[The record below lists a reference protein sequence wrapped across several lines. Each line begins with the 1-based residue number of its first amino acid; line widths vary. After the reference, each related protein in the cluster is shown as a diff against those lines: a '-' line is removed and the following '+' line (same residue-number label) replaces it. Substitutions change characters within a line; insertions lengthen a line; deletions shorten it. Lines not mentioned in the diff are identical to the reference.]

1 MKQDFEETPLKIR
14 SARRTI
20 ADGLH
25 LYTGNFRRIFRA
37 TWAPALVCAVVSA
50 LYYQMSAAAMSQLV
64 QTAAQ
69 AGMAP
74 AAATMQQ
81 IIMQSA
87 LSLLS
92 AIVTLV
98 LMSYVF
104 SILAT
109 HRSEGAI
116 PYPTRL
122 VTRPDGPVLVRSLLV
137 AVVWVAVTMVVT
149 VAVAVPFTI
158 GAMRQS
164 LTLVILAFV
173 LMVVGLV
180 FMLPLVYPT
189 MRYLTTTDTRFFR
202 ILGSG
207 YGQGLRHWGYIFSVL
222 FVVALIAS
230 IILMVT
236 TLPAIILLLAH
247 MRSQAGALIGDPL
260 GMPSYMS
267 WLSLLVYT
275 LAAFIQAY
283 VIMAA
288 FFPAYYMAG
297 SIEQQELSKAQ
308 AMTTS
313 NDF

>member
-37 TWAPALVCAVVSA
+37 TWAPALVCAIVTA
-50 LYYQMSAAAMSQLV
+50 FYYQMSAAAMSQLV
-64 QTAAQ
+64 QT
-69 AGMAP
+69 

-104 SILAT
+104 RILAT
-109 HRSEGAI
+109 HRAEGAI

-122 VTRPDGPVLVRSLLV
+122 VTRPDGPALGRSLLV

-202 ILGSG
+202 IMGSG
-207 YGQGLRHWGYIFSVL
+207 YSQGLRHWGYIFSVL

-236 TLPAIILLLAH
+236 TLPAIILLMAH
-247 MRSQAGALIGDPL
+247 MRSQAGALMGDPL

>member
-64 QTAAQ
+64 QTAA
-69 AGMAP
+69 
-74 AAATMQQ
+74 ATMQQ

-104 SILAT
+104 RILAT

-122 VTRPDGPVLVRSLLV
+122 VTRPDGPALVRSLLV

-164 LTLVILAFV
+164 LTLIILAFV
-173 LMVVGLV
+173 LMVVAMV

-189 MRYLTTTDTRFFR
+189 MRYLTTTDTRLFSS
-202 ILGSG
+202 LGSG

-222 FVVALIAS
+222 FVMALLATIV
-230 IILMVT
+230 LMVT
-236 TLPAIILLLAH
+236 TLPAIILLMAH
-247 MRSQAGALIGDPL
+247 MQSQAGALMGDPL

-275 LAAFIQAY
+275 LAAFIQTY
-283 VIMAA
+283 VILAL

-308 AMTTS
+308 AMTPS

>member
-37 TWAPALVCAVVSA
+37 TWAPALACAVVTA
-50 LYYQMSAAAMSQLV
+50 FYYQMSAAAMSQLV
-64 QTAAQ
+64 QT
-69 AGMAP
+69 

-104 SILAT
+104 RILAT
-109 HRSEGAI
+109 HRAEGAI

-122 VTRPDGPVLVRSLLV
+122 VTRPDGPALVRSLLV

-164 LTLVILAFV
+164 LTLIILAFV

-202 ILGSG
+202 IMGSG

-236 TLPAIILLLAH
+236 TLPAIILLMAH

-283 VIMAA
+283 VILAA

>member
-69 AGMAP
+69 AAMAP
-74 AAATMQQ
+74 ATMQQ

-104 SILAT
+104 RILAT

-122 VTRPDGPVLVRSLLV
+122 VTRPDGPALVRSLLV

-207 YGQGLRHWGYIFSVL
+207 YEQGLRHWGYIFSVL

-283 VIMAA
+283 VILAA